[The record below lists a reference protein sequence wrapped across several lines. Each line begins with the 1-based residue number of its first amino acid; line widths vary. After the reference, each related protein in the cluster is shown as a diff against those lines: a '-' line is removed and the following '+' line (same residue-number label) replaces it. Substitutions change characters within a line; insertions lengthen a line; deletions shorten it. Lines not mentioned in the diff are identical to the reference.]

1 MSFAIEIPTT
11 GGYTVHEYTK
21 ETGPLPLAGL
31 QAMVGGYIEPLPVN
45 TGKYRVEFYAD
56 EEGKLKGYD
65 VNALASALIDK
76 LNAYAKHLGITPVVG
91 TIVAETRSRKAV
103 EYLTGLLDEL

>member
-1 MSFAIEIPTT
+1 MSFAIEITTT
-11 GGYTVHEYTK
+11 GAYTVHEYNK
-21 ETGPLPLAGL
+21 KTGPLKLSDL

-45 TGKYRVEFYAD
+45 TSKYKMEFYAD

-65 VNALASALIDK
+65 VNTLASALIDK
-76 LNAYAKHLGITPVVG
+76 LNADVEHYEITPVVG